1 MIPAERSTVET
12 RAEQRQSKLH
22 IPGHASMVEP
32 WQTSPAN
39 RYYRSSLKRE
49 SDQHK
54 RFNIE
59 NKSTIFA
66 YNNKSENSGGPHLSL
81 AE

>member
-32 WQTSPAN
+32 WQT
-39 RYYRSSLKRE
+39 YYRSSLKRE